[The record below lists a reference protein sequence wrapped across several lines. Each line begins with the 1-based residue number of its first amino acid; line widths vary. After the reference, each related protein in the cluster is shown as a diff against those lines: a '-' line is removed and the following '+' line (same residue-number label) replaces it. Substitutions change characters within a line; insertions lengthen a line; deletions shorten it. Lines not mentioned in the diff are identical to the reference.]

1 MLRGRG
7 FESQYWMHIFHIC
20 CTKNLTVCLKRPKI
34 NEKESGMAHF
44 KKKNTA
50 VKFEVL
56 IMISVTIFGEIFATL
71 AIFRAF

>member
-34 NEKESGMAHF
+34 NKKESGMAHF

-56 IMISVTIFGEIFATL
+56 KRERKRDSNGEMQM
-71 AIFRAF
+71 